1 MKDEYDF
8 STAKQGKFYVPIIEV
23 SMLKSYEATL
33 DHGQIKW
40 LGEQPSI
47 ESARV
52 IVTILEESLPKTK
65 RRPPS
70 SIAGK
75 GQTLGDIVIPIVDTE
90 DWECLK

>member
-8 STAKQGKFYVPIIEV
+8 SKAEQGEFYVPINEV

-33 DHGQIKW
+33 NHGQIQW
-40 LGEQPSI
+40 LGEPPSI
-47 ESARV
+47 ESARI
-52 IVTILEESLPKTK
+52 IVTILDEHQVNTK
-65 RRPPS
+65 RRPPA

-75 GQTLGDIVIPIVDTE
+75 GKTVGDIVSPIADTE